1 MYVLDKNYK
10 YKLVQKLKKSVEKS
24 GDEIN
29 KVIALSNKLLVSS
42 DHRSITICKSNNTQ
56 ENKIN

>member
-10 YKLVQKLKKSVEKS
+10 YKLVQKLKKSEEKS
-24 GDEIN
+24 AGEIN

-42 DHRSITICKSNNTQ
+42 DRRSITIWKSNNTE